1 MSIKTVLS
9 GEVNWDNLGKISS
22 HSYKCGYCERD
33 ISSNVGYH
41 ASKVEGTNRSFFG
54 NIYICHYCGKPS
66 FILAGIN
73 HPGASFGNP
82 VQHIEHPEVNTLY
95 DEARS
100 CMKVNAYTSAVMC
113 CRKLLM
119 NIAVSEGA
127 KKGESF
133 TYYVDYLAN
142 ENHVPKRAK
151 DMLDAIR
158 NLGNEANHEIYPK
171 SATEAELA
179 IKFVEMILKF
189 MYEFPIDVK
198 NLSSTP
204 E

>member
-1 MSIKTVLS
+1 
-9 GEVNWDNLGKISS
+9 
-22 HSYKCGYCERD
+22 
-33 ISSNVGYH
+33 
-41 ASKVEGTNRSFFG
+41 
-54 NIYICHYCGKPS
+54 
-66 FILAGIN
+66 
-73 HPGASFGNP
+73 
-82 VQHIEHPEVNTLY
+82 
-95 DEARS
+95 
-100 CMKVNAYTSAVMC
+100 MKVNAYTSAVMC